1 MSGRKLRKTFLS
13 SLINVCGF
21 VEMWRLR
28 YTVLSIIIF
37 NVHKKP
43 SIKINVEN
51 HPQIHV
57 PHAVRAPRRKM
68 SDTKQNVGQIRGDFE
83 RRNRQDGPSFNGA
96 GLHSCGVDMWTKK
109 QAMGTIE
116 KNPKSKFIG
125 VRLTADEYET
135 LRARMSEDGYLAIS
149 RFVLD
154 CTIRR
159 RSTGRPV
166 KAEEYADL
174 VASIKKST
182 SAINKWGSLY
192 NQTVK
197 ALNGI
202 AAGVPANEVP
212 KILTLMEKQKRLAAL
227 VRADQERIND
237 AVEKMLSIAK

>member
-1 MSGRKLRKTFLS
+1 
-13 SLINVCGF
+13 
-21 VEMWRLR
+21 MWR
-28 YTVLSIIIF
+28 II
-37 NVHKKP
+37 HKSTFHRPFELQGGKCRTQ
-43 SIKINVEN
+43 N
-51 HPQIHV
+51 
-57 PHAVRAPRRKM
+57 KM
-68 SDTKQNVGQIRGDFE
+68 SDKSGEILSGETGKMG
-83 RRNRQDGPSFNGA
+83 RRLTAA

-135 LRARMSEDGYLAIS
+135 LRARMREDGYLAIS

-154 CTIRR
+154 CTIHR
-159 RSTGRPV
+159 RSAGRLV

-212 KILTLMEKQKRLAAL
+212 KILTLMEKQKRLTAL